1 MTVAELIK
9 ELKKYPSDM
18 AVTKVTDWDDCD
30 EFGNLPTADIE
41 CVSTQT
47 YFDTQMGDNDLTE
60 VLIY

>member
-18 AVTKVTDWDDCD
+18 DVTKVTDWENCD
-30 EFGNLPTADIE
+30 EFGNLETADIE

-47 YFDTQMGDNDLTE
+47 YFDTQMGDNDLTK